1 MKIKMKTIE
10 KEKLFRVDQIRFL
23 KIMEMV
29 YFAIIGLI
37 LVLPFAWFINNYLL
51 INYEEKNYVNYVNK
65 NPTIKPIIFLH
76 IIWDIIIIIVCS
88 YYLKKI
94 ALTIPFIFSFVN
106 QDYKSGL
113 HGENMV
119 GFMVGFASVYWRQVK
134 NFTQKLDFLT
144 KPIEVN
150 KRDNPVMKT
159 SGLPYL

>member
-1 MKIKMKTIE
+1 MKTIE
-10 KEKLFRVDQIRFL
+10 KEKLFRFDQIRFL

-51 INYEEKNYVNYVNK
+51 INYEEKNYINK
-65 NPTIKPIIFLH
+65 KNSTIKPIIFLH

-94 ALTIPFIFSFVN
+94 ALTIPFVFSFVN

-144 KPIEVN
+144 KPTDVTKEII
-150 KRDNPVMKT
+150 P
-159 SGLPYL
+159 L